1 MGDHIEGVGHE
12 NRTAGHIHGT
22 VEKAVRIGIKGLP
35 VSAGMSAQV
44 PLFSKTFPGTE
55 KNGQQEDTEKEPFGY
70 SNTEC
75 LSPRKQAKQEPGGDA
90 EDIEEGVV
98 LEPEGI
104 TPRNRQVRQEQKQER
119 GGNEIAKE
127 RRRYQQQ
134 TRHPAGDRN
143 RYRSGRKRA
152 EFLHRMGAV
161 LLNIDDV
168 VEDIDRA

>member
-1 MGDHIEGVGHE
+1 MSDHIEGVGDE
-12 NRTAGHIHGT
+12 YRAAGHIHGT
-22 VEKAVRIGIKGLP
+22 VEKAVRIGIESLP
-35 VSAGMSAQV
+35 VNAGMSAQV
-44 PLFSKTFPGTE
+44 SLFSKTFPGTE
-55 KNGQQEDTEKEPFGY
+55 KNSQKKNAEKEPFGHRN
-70 SNTEC
+70 SKR
-75 LSPRKQAKQEPGGDA
+75 LSSREQAEQKPRGDA
-90 EDIEEGVV
+90 EDIEEGEM

-152 EFLHRMGAV
+152 ELLHRMGTV

-168 VEDIDRA
+168 VEDIDRT